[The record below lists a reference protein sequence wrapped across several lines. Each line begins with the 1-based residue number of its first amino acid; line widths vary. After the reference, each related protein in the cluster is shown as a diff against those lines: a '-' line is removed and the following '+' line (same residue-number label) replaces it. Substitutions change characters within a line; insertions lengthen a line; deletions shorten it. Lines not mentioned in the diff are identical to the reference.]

1 MIPALFPVEFAS
13 ISTSRNSAGGS
24 MVTSLWWSTPP
35 SGRLCDKPGSLCEG
49 PSWEGVWSTRGDR
62 APGGKTR
69 DVSSLL
75 SFPSALS

>member
-35 SGRLCDKPGSLCEG
+35 SGSLCEG